1 MTSGALSLAF
11 DPLLPWAVLAA
22 LGVIALASVSF
33 GMWQLA
39 GGVWWRAL
47 MAAALWLALAN
58 PAVIEEERE
67 YLSDIAVAVL
77 DESPSQ
83 RIGERMDA
91 STAALAHL
99 RQRIEAL
106 PDTELRVVRAGAADR
121 LDSDRGTRLFNA
133 LDRALAEIPDDRLA
147 GAVLITDGQVHD
159 VPEKVSRLD
168 EGAPLHVLRSGERK
182 SGDRRLQLSDAPG
195 YGLVGDTVRLK
206 LQVDDLPAEGGE
218 AAGGQ
223 GRMASVRIARS
234 GEDAEV
240 RRIPVGVEQELE
252 IEIDRR
258 GPNIVEIEVAPGPEE
273 LSLINNRA
281 AVEILGVRERLRVLL
296 VSGEPH
302 AGERAWRN
310 LLKSD
315 GSVDLVHFTILR
327 PPEKQDGTP
336 IRELSLIAFPTRE
349 LFEVKINEF
358 DLVIFDRYRRRGVL
372 PQLYIDNI
380 AEYVEDGGA
389 LLEAVGPTFATPL
402 SLFRTPLG
410 RIMPAEPTS
419 RIFEEGYRPEVTE
432 TGRRHPVTAALPG
445 EGAGPDGT
453 PAWGRWFRQ
462 IDVRARRG
470 EVVMTGVEGQP
481 LLVLDRFGEG
491 RVAQLMSDH
500 IWLWARGFE
509 GGGPQAE
516 LMRRVAHWL
525 MKEPELEED
534 QLRAVV
540 SGNRLEIEKRSL
552 APIED
557 EMMAEVTFPDGQTAN
572 VALQPG
578 DAGRAS
584 GGLDIDAPGLYRV
597 RMGEDTARVAAG
609 ALSPREYADL
619 RASDEALSPIVSAT
633 GGGLLAIADMPQPE
647 IRKVKGSRRAHGTD
661 WLGLRANRAYL
672 ATDTTRVPL
681 LPAALVLLLA
691 LGGLGLAWW
700 REGR

>member
-11 DPLLPWAVLAA
+11 DPLLPWAVLGTLAA
-22 LGVIALASVSF
+22 LAFSVVVL
-33 GMWQLA
+33 GIWQGAA
-39 GGVWWRAL
+39 GAWWRAL
-47 MAAALWLALAN
+47 MAAAVWLALAN

-67 YLSDIAVAVL
+67 YLSDVAVVVL

-83 RIGERMDA
+83 RVGERMKA
-91 STAALAHL
+91 STAALAEL
-99 RQRIEAL
+99 RRQIEAL
-106 PDTELRVVRAGAADR
+106 PETEVRVVRAGATDR

-133 LDRALAEIPDDRLA
+133 LDRALAEVPEGRLA
-147 GAVLITDGQVHD
+147 GVFVITDGQVHD
-159 VPEKVSRLD
+159 VPEEMARLD
-168 EGAPLHVLRSGERK
+168 EEAPLHVLRSGGLE

-195 YGLVGDTVRLK
+195 YGLVGDTVTLK
-206 LQVDDLPAEGGE
+206 LTVDDLPAAGGEGGGDQ
-218 AAGGQ
+218 GG
-223 GRMASVRIARS
+223 MASVRISRT

-240 RRIPVGVEQELE
+240 RRVPVGVEQELE
-252 IEIDRR
+252 VEIDRR
-258 GPNIVEIEVAPGPEE
+258 GPNLVEIEVAPGPEE

-349 LFEVKINEF
+349 LFEVKIDEF

-380 AEYVEDGGA
+380 AEYVENGGA

-419 RIFEEGYRPEVTE
+419 RIFEQGFRPDVTE
-432 TGRRHPVTAALPG
+432 IGHRHPVTANLPG
-445 EGAGPDGT
+445 DAAKPEDA

-462 IDVRARRG
+462 IEVRARRG
-470 EVVMTGVEGQP
+470 NVLMTGVEEQP
-481 LLVLDRFGEG
+481 LLVLDRVGEG

-525 MKEPELEED
+525 MKEPDLEEL
-534 QLRAVV
+534 QLRAQV

-552 APIED
+552 EPVED
-557 EMMAEVTFPDGQTAN
+557 ELTAEVTKPDGEQ
-572 VALQPG
+572 VSVPLEPG
-578 DAGRAS
+578 VAGRAS

-597 RMGEDTARVAAG
+597 RLGEETARAAAG
-609 ALSPREYADL
+609 ALSPLEYADL
-619 RASDEALSPIVSAT
+619 RASDDKLSALVAAT
-633 GGGLLAIADMPQPE
+633 GGGLLPLVEVPAPE
-647 IRKVKGSRRAHGTD
+647 VRKVKPGRRAHGND

-672 ATDTTRVPL
+672 ATDTTRTPL
-681 LPAALVLLLA
+681 LPAMLVLLLA
-691 LGGLGLAWW
+691 LAGLGLAWW

>member
-619 RASDEALSPIVSAT
+619 RASDEALSSIVSAT